1 MSLDAWLS
9 FDVQGDLLESARECE
24 AEVFLRWY
32 GNTRSELEDEYGPY
46 EDSSVY
52 MAVSDDSGEV
62 VATMRLLVP
71 GGSAGLKTLHD
82 IGRAPWGVDGSR
94 AGNLAG
100 LDLGSTIEIATIS
113 SRRKSTAHG
122 LRHSFALYRG
132 LVLASRAN
140 QFTSL
145 VAILDD
151 RVRRLLDTVGLVTLP
166 LPGTGPAPYLGSE
179 ASTPVFA
186 HGPAILD
193 NQRRA
198 SPEAFAL
205 VSQGIGLDGISVP
218 QEDEFRLR
226 CGAAAELMPAWSAP
240 TPISVG

>member
-1 MSLDAWLS
+1 MSVDAWLH
-9 FDVQGDLLESARECE
+9 FDVQGDLLDSARECE

-32 GNTRSELEDEYGPY
+32 GNTRDELADEYGPY
-46 EDSSVY
+46 EDSSVF
-52 MAVSDDSGEV
+52 MAVSDESGEV

-71 GGSAGLKTLHD
+71 GGRAGLKTLHD
-82 IGRAPWGVDGSR
+82 IGREPWNIDGTR
-94 AGNLAG
+94 AAAVAG

-113 SRRKSTAHG
+113 SRRRSTPQG
-122 LRHSFALYRG
+122 LRNSFALYRG
-132 LVLASRAN
+132 LVLAARAN
-140 QFTSL
+140 QFSSL
-145 VAILDD
+145 VAVLDD
-151 RVRRLLDTVGLVTLP
+151 RVRRLLDTVGLTTLP

-186 HGPAILD
+186 HGAQILD

-218 QEDEFRLR
+218 SEDSFRLR
-226 CGAAAELMPAWSAP
+226 RELDLAPAWASP
-240 TPISVG
+240 VPISVG